1 MDKKKYRIGQ
11 YEFDTYEEYLDGLE
25 DVNQIQ
31 NIIQEIDIQNPDESV
46 GLYRLIR
53 NGKIRFKGKIGDG
66 FFFYIS
72 DIVAKN
78 TKKLSADKTE
88 LESGTGPNSK
98 ARLVTGAV
106 LIIAAAVCFFIFI
119 SGEVRSIRNARQLE
133 QLQAQKAEAEKN
145 FADSYNAPFALPETE
160 ENGSQEETESDG
172 TQETEQEETA
182 QNLTIL
188 PEYESIHAQ
197 NTDFIGWLEIEGT
210 AVNYPVMQVA
220 GDNSYYLTHSFEK
233 NNDHNGTL
241 FLDGNNQVVNRD
253 TNLIIYGHNM
263 KSGEM
268 FGTLKNYLEEEYFY
282 SHSTIKF
289 DTIYEKAVYQVVG
302 VGLSEVEY
310 QDESTFRYYNF
321 LDAET
326 EEEFQDYLA
335 NINALSVYGP
345 MDISFGDELLTLS
358 TCNSYTEDGRMFVL
372 AKKVS

>member
-11 YEFDTYEEYLDGLE
+11 YEFDSYEEYLDGLE

-31 NIIQEIDIQNPDESV
+31 NIIQEIDIHNPDESV

-78 TKKLSADKTE
+78 TKKLSADKME
-88 LESGTGPNSK
+88 LESGTNPNSK
-98 ARLVTGAV
+98 GRLMVGA
-106 LIIAAAVCFFIFI
+106 IFIMAAAVCFFIFI
-119 SGEVRSIRNARQLE
+119 SGEIRSIRNARQLE
-133 QLQAQKAEAEKN
+133 QLQAQKAEAEKS
-145 FADSYNAPFALPETE
+145 FADDYNAPFALPETE
-160 ENGSQEETESDG
+160 GENSQEETESTAQE
-172 TQETEQEETA
+172 TQEEEI

-188 PEYESIHAQ
+188 PEYEGIYAL

-210 AVNYPVMQVA
+210 SINYPVMQVV

-241 FLDGNNQVVNRD
+241 FLDGNNQIVNRD

-326 EEEFQDYLA
+326 EEEFQEYLT

-358 TCNSYTEDGRMFVL
+358 TCNSYTEDGRMFVM